1 MMTKSILSEQKHLS
15 IQASIDNNFIKR
27 LSKFQLS
34 LDMYL
39 ILNTVN
45 SKQFETYNIYDEI
58 HPIGKDKF
66 QYLLREGYIQ
76 CEDNNYD
83 IYSIELTSKALD
95 MFKEDDD
102 SIDNWIT
109 EWRDL
114 WPKGVTSGGYPVR
127 ADAASITKKMKAFVK
142 KHGYDKDK
150 IITITKEYIAE
161 KEAQNWAYIKT
172 AA

>member
-1 MMTKSILSEQKHLS
+1 MGASFDINLLRRLTKLH
-15 IQASIDNNFIKR
+15 
-27 LSKFQLS
+27 LS

-39 ILNTVN
+39 ILNTIYL
-45 SKQFETYNIYDEI
+45 KQFEAYLLYDEI

-76 CEDNNYD
+76 CEDTNYD
-83 IYSIELTSKALD
+83 IYSVELTSKSLD
-95 MFKEDDD
+95 LFKEDDE
-102 SIDNWIT
+102 SVDNWIT
-109 EWRDL
+109 DWRNL

-127 ADAASITKKMKAFVK
+127 ADAASISKKMKAFIK

-150 IITITKEYIAE
+150 IISITKEYIAE
-161 KEAQNWAYIKT
+161 KEAQNWAYVKT